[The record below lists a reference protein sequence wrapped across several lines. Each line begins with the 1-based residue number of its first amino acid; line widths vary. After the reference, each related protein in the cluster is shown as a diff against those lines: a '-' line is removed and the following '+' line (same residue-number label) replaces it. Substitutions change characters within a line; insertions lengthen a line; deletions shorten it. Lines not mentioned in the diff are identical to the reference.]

1 MYLAMPSIWS
11 GKRSLVFTAMITFE
25 VEFRDKIMQF
35 GSLLMLC
42 VKREFDSVISY
53 CFTLDAM
60 VDLLEGWASAYSS
73 FMWGFPLLILLVGG
87 GLYFLILSKFLPF
100 RYFGH
105 AISVLRGKYDDPDDP
120 GQINHFEALTT
131 ALAATVGMGNIA
143 GVAVAISI
151 GGPGAVFW
159 MWVSGVIGMATKFF
173 TCTLAILY
181 RGKDS
186 AGELQGGPMYFITEG
201 LGKAWR
207 PMAVVF
213 SLAGLIGALPAF
225 NVNQL
230 TQAVRDILL
239 IPNGVA
245 TGLTS
250 DLITG
255 LVLVVLASVVILGGL
270 KRISKAASRLVPSMV
285 VLYFFSVLVILVINI
300 QELPH
305 YLLLIITDAFAATN
319 YKGDPMLGGV
329 IGALIITGIKRGA
342 FSNEAGIGTAPM
354 AHGAARTA
362 EPVREGLV
370 AMLGPFID
378 TLVVCTLT
386 ALAILVTGVW
396 QGSAS
401 NGVTLTANAF
411 QSAMPGFGPYL
422 LLVCICIF
430 SISSLLSYAYYGS
443 KCASFLLGAHRK
455 HYYNYFYLISILAG
469 ATLSLDIVI
478 NVIDGTFAVMAIPT
492 MIASIILAPKVIIEA
507 KKYFAKI

>member
-1 MYLAMPSIWS
+1 
-11 GKRSLVFTAMITFE
+11 MIE
-25 VEFRDKIMQF
+25 LIDK
-35 GSLLMLC
+35 
-42 VKREFDSVISY
+42 Y
-53 CFTLDAM
+53 
-60 VDLLEGWASAYSS
+60 ASAYSS
-73 FMWGFPLLILLVGG
+73 LMWGLPLLFLLVGG
-87 GLYFLILSKFLPF
+87 GMYFLVLSRFLPF

-105 AISVLRGKYDDPDDP
+105 AISVLRGKYDDPNDP

-173 TCTLAILY
+173 TCTLSIMY

-186 AGELQGGPMYFITEG
+186 AGELQGGPMYIITEG
-201 LGKAWR
+201 LGKAWK
-207 PMAVVF
+207 PLAVVF

-239 IPNGVA
+239 TPNGVS
-245 TGLTS
+245 TGMMT

-255 LVLVVLASVVILGGL
+255 LILLVVAAVVILGGIQ
-270 KRISKAASRLVPSMV
+270 RISKAASRMVPAMV
-285 VLYFFSVLVILVINI
+285 VLYFFSVLAILLINI
-300 QELPH
+300 TELPR
-305 YLLLIITDAFAATN
+305 YLALIITDAFAASH
-319 YKGDPMLGGV
+319 YKGEPMLGGV

-378 TLVVCTLT
+378 TLIVCTLT

-396 QGSAS
+396 QDSEG

-411 QSAMPGFGPYL
+411 QSAMPGIGPYI
-422 LLVCICIF
+422 LLVCIAIF

-455 HYYNYFYLISILAG
+455 HYYNYFYLLSILAG
-469 ATLSLDIVI
+469 ATLSLDVVI
-478 NVIDGTFAVMAIPT
+478 NIIDGTFAIMAIPT
-492 MIASIILAPKVIIEA
+492 MIAAIILAPKVIQET
-507 KKYFAKI
+507 KKYISQIS